1 MAIRSVEAYALR
13 EPKSG
18 RAYSLLQVKD
28 SSGQSGWG
36 EAIRLEP
43 AALAL
48 VQQVLQGQEPTR
60 YDVLTNQ
67 LAGNVL
73 SGAVNMALLDLCGKI
88 AKAPVFQVLG
98 GPTRNKVR
106 ALTGYHERAIEQGHK
121 AFVVPVALP
130 KEITA
135 RPRFVASV
143 VEHFEGLRKRHGEG
157 IDFVADGMGL
167 LPSLEACDIA
177 AALET
182 LHPLWFDQPCRAP
195 NADILARMTTESATP
210 IGLGRD
216 LDQTGPLQN
225 MLRDG
230 VIDVVRLP
238 VSRLGITSI
247 RRAAAL
253 AETYYV
259 AVAPFHQSGG
269 PIATAAAIQLAA
281 SLPNFF
287 IQQMPLVLEPEDRR
301 MRDELVGGPIE
312 AVKDG
317 YFSLSLKPG
326 LGIEV
331 DEAVVRR
338 YAQ

>member
-1 MAIRSVEAYALR
+1 MPITAVAAFSLR

-18 RAYSLLQVKD
+18 RAYTLIQIKD
-28 SSGQSGWG
+28 SSGLSGWG
-36 EAIRLEP
+36 EASRIEADSLN
-43 AALAL
+43 LARQIL
-48 VQQVLQGQEPTR
+48 RGQEHTR
-60 YDVLTNQ
+60 YDVLTHQ
-67 LAGNVL
+67 LASDPI
-73 SGAVNMALLDLCGKI
+73 SGAINMALLDLCGKA

-106 ALTGYHERAIEQGHK
+106 ALTSYHEAALDQGHR
-121 AFVVPVALP
+121 AFVVPVAMP
-130 KEITA
+130 REITS

-143 VEHFEGLRKRHGEG
+143 VERFEALRKRHGEG

-167 LPSLEACDIA
+167 MPSAEANDVA
-177 AALET
+177 VALEP

-195 NADILARMTTESATP
+195 NSDILARMTTESATP

-216 LDQTGPLQN
+216 FDQAGPLQN
-225 MLRDG
+225 LLRDG
-230 VIDVVRLP
+230 LIDVVRL
-238 VSRLGITSI
+238 SIGRLGVTPI

-259 AVAPFHQSGG
+259 AVAPFHLSGG

-287 IQQMPLVLEPEDRR
+287 IQQMPLVLEAEDRK
-301 MRDELVGGPIE
+301 MRDEITGGPIE
-312 AVKDG
+312 AVKEG

-326 LGIEV
+326 LGIDVNES
-331 DEAVVRR
+331 VVRR
-338 YAQ
+338 MAI